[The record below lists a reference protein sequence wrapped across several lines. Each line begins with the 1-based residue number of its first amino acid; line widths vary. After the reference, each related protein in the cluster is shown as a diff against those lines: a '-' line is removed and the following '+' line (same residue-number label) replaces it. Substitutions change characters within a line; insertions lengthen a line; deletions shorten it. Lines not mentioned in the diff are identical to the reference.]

1 VNLADV
7 YRLAR
12 DIAAA
17 PPEDGPSARITKVGS
32 APTSAQWNYP
42 RTWEIATST
51 ASLNAVLTARQVG
64 KTSAA
69 RLIGRLGMAKPGHR
83 TIYATLIRRNCKKL
97 FWRPLLDEL
106 TEDGWGVHE
115 RDEHGRK
122 ASNDTDLVL
131 EAPNGSWLQAVSCKT
146 MADLETIRGDQCDD
160 FIVDEAQ
167 EPNDEV
173 LEALIFKIALAM
185 LLRRNGRLFV
195 EGTVPDFEPT
205 VFTKIIDDPKW
216 RTFGH
221 SPVKG
226 TKEISVFD
234 NPFMDSAV
242 VEAKCTE
249 AGLVP
254 GHPVYEREMMGR
266 RVKDPSKLA
275 YEYLEGR
282 NDYDP
287 TGVPF
292 KGGDVAHAG
301 GLDLG
306 FQDRDAITVGS
317 WNETDALRRLW
328 VRWQWQHNHLDVD
341 DLADVM
347 AVVIRIFPNIRWC
360 GDHGGHGAIKVLQTI
375 GNRMRIGFLPKP
387 QDVMVSVGLVND
399 DYRTARLL
407 LPTLD
412 LVTPLLLGE
421 VDHMPW
427 DDRRKERVRQLIT
440 VGTTDASIA
449 ADAGRVTKTSKNG
462 KTEINK
468 KGYHSDL
475 TESQRYMHH
484 AARHYRN
491 EAPPPAPVLDA
502 DQKRELE
509 IRAQLEAWD
518 QQRKRGR
525 WS

>member
-1 VNLADV
+1 MLADL
-7 YRLAR
+7 YKLAR
-12 DIAAA
+12 EVAAKPTEAA
-17 PPEDGPSARITKVGS
+17 PDARTTTIGRV
-32 APTSAQWNYP
+32 PTEAAWNYP
-42 RTWEIATST
+42 RTWEIANST

-64 KTSAA
+64 KTSSA
-69 RLIGRLGMAKPGHR
+69 RLISRLGMAKPGHR

-97 FWRPLLDEL
+97 FWRPLLAEL
-106 TEDGWGVHE
+106 AKDGWGVHE

-146 MADLETIRGDQCDD
+146 MADLETIRGDQCDV

-173 LEALIFKIALAM
+173 IEALIFKIALAM
-185 LLRRNGRLFV
+185 LLRRNGRLWV
-195 EGTVPDFEPT
+195 MGTVPEYEPT
-205 VFTKIIDDPKW
+205 VFTKLIDSPKW
-216 RTFGH
+216 QTFGH
-221 SPVKG
+221 SPAKG
-226 TKEISVFD
+226 TKEITVYD
-234 NPFMDSAV
+234 NPFMDPAV
-242 VEAKCTE
+242 VKAKCEE
-249 AGLVP
+249 AGLLP

-287 TGVPF
+287 TDVSF
-292 KGGDVAHAG
+292 GGDDLGHAG

-317 WNETDALRRLW
+317 WRDTDAARRLW

-347 AVVIRIFPNIRWC
+347 AVVMRIFPDIRWC
-360 GDHGGHGAIKVLQTI
+360 GDHGGHGAVKVLQTI

-387 QDVMVSVGLVND
+387 ADVMVSVGFVND

-412 LVTPLLLGE
+412 IVTPLLLAE
-421 VDHMPW
+421 VDRMPW
-427 DDRRKERVRQLIT
+427 DDRRKERVRQLIAT
-440 VGTTDASIA
+440 GARGASIA
-449 ADAGRVTKTSKNG
+449 EDAGKVTKTLQNG
-462 KTEINK
+462 RVVINK
-468 KGYHSDL
+468 KGFHSDL
-475 TESQRYMHH
+475 TESKRYMHH
-484 AARHYRN
+484 AARHYRA
-491 EAPPPAPVLDA
+491 EAPPPPAQLTD
-502 DQKRELE
+502 DQKREIQ
-509 IRAQLEAWD
+509 IREQLALWE
-518 QQRKRGR
+518 QQRKKGR

>member
-1 VNLADV
+1 MLLDVIRAARESLAT
-7 YRLAR
+7 ASE
-12 DIAAA
+12 A
-17 PPEDGPSARITKVGS
+17 PSARMTKIGRV
-32 APTSAQWNYP
+32 PTEAEWNYP
-42 RTWEIATST
+42 ATWEIANST

-64 KTSAA
+64 KTSCA
-69 RLIGRLGMAKPGHR
+69 RLIARLGMAIPGHR

-106 TEDGWGVHE
+106 EKDGWGVHE
-115 RDEHGRK
+115 RDAHGRK

-146 MADLETIRGDQCDD
+146 LADLETIRGDQCDD

-173 LEALIFKIALAM
+173 LDALIFKIALAM

-195 EGTVPDFEPT
+195 EGTVPDYLPT
-205 VFTKIIDDPKW
+205 AFTKLVNDPKW

-226 TKEISVFD
+226 TKEITVFD
-234 NPFMDSAV
+234 NPFMDPV
-242 VEAKCTE
+242 VVAKKCSE

-266 RVKDPSKLA
+266 QVTDPSKLA

-287 TGVPF
+287 TTVDFRGEGV
-292 KGGDVAHAG
+292 GHAG

-306 FQDRDAITVGS
+306 FQDRDAITLGT
-317 WNETDALRRLW
+317 WRETDAQRRLW

-347 AVVIRIFPNIRWC
+347 TVVIRVFPDIRWC
-360 GDHGGHGAIKVLQTI
+360 GDHGGHGAVKVLATI
-375 GNRMRIGFLPKP
+375 ANRMRIGFLPKP
-387 QDVMVSVGLVND
+387 GDVMVSVGLVND

-412 LVTPLLLGE
+412 LVTPLLLDE
-421 VDHMPW
+421 VDRMPW
-427 DDRRKERVRQLIT
+427 DDRRKDRVRQLIT
-440 VGTTDASIA
+440 VGTTGASIA
-449 ADAGRVTKTSKNG
+449 ADAGKVTKMLRNG

-468 KGYHSDL
+468 KGFHSDL
-475 TESQRYMHH
+475 TESKRYMHH
-484 AARHYRN
+484 AARHFRG
-491 EAPPPAPVLDA
+491 EAPPAAPVLDA
-502 DQKRELE
+502 DQRRELE
-509 IRAQLEAWD
+509 IRAQIAHWD
-518 QQRKRGR
+518 QQRKRGK